1 MTPSSLP
8 LNGTNQTPTKDNLRH
23 RNINGS
29 QTKSIGNGHTSAPNP
44 TPKRKK
50 QGSVLGRCRDF
61 ARKHTWTIPLGLVL
75 AFLSLYALNPTES
88 NPVSHFIFLSYKEE
102 SLNSDPNAP
111 IQYGKGLWDIAFVSF
126 YVIVL
131 SFTREFIM
139 QEIIRPLAVS
149 RIKSRGKQAR
159 FMEQMYTAIYF
170 GFLGPAGLYV
180 MRQTPVWY
188 FNTRGMYELFPHR
201 THAAEFKF
209 YYLFEAA
216 YWAQQAIV
224 MLLGMEKPRKDFM
237 ELVAHHIV
245 TLALIALSYR
255 FHFTYMGIA
264 VYITHDISDFFLA
277 VSKSLHY
284 IAPDI
289 MIPFYATSIG
299 AWVYLRHVLNLR
311 ILYSLLTEFRTVGPY
326 ELNWETQQY
335 KCWIS
340 NIITF
345 ALLALLQA
353 LNLFWLYCLLRSAF
367 KFLVTGEKKD
377 DRSEPDESEI
387 EQDELKAVGGINGHA
402 SLNGSALPNGK
413 SRHATDA
420 VGISVKANGAR

>member
-1 MTPSSLP
+1 MTRRSLP
-8 LNGTNQTPTKDNLRH
+8 LNGTNQTPMKDTLRH

-29 QTKSIGNGHTSAPNP
+29 QTKTIGNGHTSPSNS
-44 TPKRKK
+44 TPKPKER
-50 QGSVLGRCRDF
+50 GSVLDRCKDF
-61 ARKHTWTIPLGLVL
+61 QRKHTWTIPLGLVL

-88 NPVSHFIFLSYKEE
+88 NPIAHFIFLSYKEE
-102 SLNSDPNAP
+102 SLNSDPNVP

-139 QEIIRPLAVS
+139 QEILRPLAAS
-149 RIKSRGKQAR
+149 RIKSRGKQTR

-224 MLLGMEKPRKDFM
+224 MLLGMEKRRKDFM

-277 VSKSLHY
+277 VC
-284 IAPDI
+284 
-289 MIPFYATSIG
+289 
-299 AWVYLRHVLNLR
+299 R
-311 ILYSLLTEFRTVGPY
+311 ISP
-326 ELNWETQQY
+326 
-335 KCWIS
+335 S
-340 NIITF
+340 
-345 ALLALLQA
+345 
-353 LNLFWLYCLLRSAF
+353 
-367 KFLVTGEKKD
+367 
-377 DRSEPDESEI
+377 
-387 EQDELKAVGGINGHA
+387 
-402 SLNGSALPNGK
+402 
-413 SRHATDA
+413 
-420 VGISVKANGAR
+420 